1 MSTMLDS
8 GPEARARFGA
18 MTTGMRLYLAQQSDF
33 YVFTKA
39 PRTLGIWSNSPRP
52 SRTVGEACE
61 LAVKKGYGIFM
72 ALW

>member
-1 MSTMLDS
+1 
-8 GPEARARFGA
+8 